1 MYFLIGL
8 SSLLLLCIFWLR
20 KKKISYFKII
30 FFSSVILYLIPILAF
45 QYESYMIKQE
55 MEKYD
60 INKDGFFSK
69 DEMTYE
75 LEELENN
82 LINDSGFGIFVFFGY
97 PFCLLYTIIL
107 ALIFHIGK
115 ILLMPLLINFKL

>member
-45 QYESYMIKQE
+45 QYENYKIKQE

>member
-20 KKKISYFKII
+20 KRKISYFKII

-45 QYESYMIKQE
+45 QYESYKIKQE

-60 INKDGFFSK
+60 INKDGFFSME
-69 DEMTYE
+69 EMTFE

-115 ILLMPLLINFKL
+115 KLLMPLLINFKL

>member
-20 KKKISYFKII
+20 KRKISYFKII

>member
-1 MYFLIGL
+1 MYFFIGF
-8 SSLLLLCIFWLR
+8 SFIFLLGIFWLR

-45 QYESYMIKQE
+45 QYESYKIKEE
-55 MEKYD
+55 MKKYD

-69 DEMTYE
+69 EEMTYE

-97 PFCLLYTIIL
+97 PFCLLYTLMIC
-107 ALIFHIGK
+107 LIFHVTTRFIIPK
-115 ILLMPLLINFKL
+115 LLTL

>member
-69 DEMTYE
+69 DEMTFE

>member
-20 KKKISYFKII
+20 KRKISYFKII

-45 QYESYMIKQE
+45 QYENYKIKQE

>member
-75 LEELENN
+75 LEELEKN

>member
-115 ILLMPLLINFKL
+115 ILLMPLLVNFKL

>member
-45 QYESYMIKQE
+45 QYESYKIKQE

>member
-69 DEMTYE
+69 EEMTYE

>member
-30 FFSSVILYLIPILAF
+30 FFSSVILYLIPILVF

-82 LINDSGFGIFVFFGY
+82 LITASGFGIFVFFGY
-97 PFCLLYTIIL
+97 FFCLLYTIIS
-107 ALIFHIGK
+107 ALLFHIGK
-115 ILLMPLLINFKL
+115 KLLMPLLINFKL

>member
-8 SSLLLLCIFWLR
+8 SFFFLLCIFWLR

-45 QYESYMIKQE
+45 QYENYKIKQE

-60 INKDGFFSK
+60 INKDGFFSME
-69 DEMTYE
+69 EMTFE

>member
-107 ALIFHIGK
+107 ALIFRIGK

>member
-8 SSLLLLCIFWLR
+8 SFLFLLCIFWLR

-45 QYESYMIKQE
+45 QYESYKIKEE
-55 MEKYD
+55 MKKYD

-69 DEMTYE
+69 EEMTYE
-75 LEELENN
+75 LEELEKD

-97 PFCLLYTIIL
+97 PFCLLYTIMIT
-107 ALIFHIGK
+107 LIFHVTTKFIIPK
-115 ILLMPLLINFKL
+115 LLTF

>member
-20 KKKISYFKII
+20 KKKISFFKII

>member
-1 MYFLIGL
+1 MVGL

-45 QYESYMIKQE
+45 QYESYKIKQE
-55 MEKYD
+55 MKKYD
-60 INKDGFFSK
+60 INNDGFFSK
-69 DEMTYE
+69 EEMTYE

-97 PFCLLYTIIL
+97 PFCLLYTIMIT
-107 ALIFHIGK
+107 LIFHVTTKFIK
-115 ILLMPLLINFKL
+115 PKLLTF

>member
-45 QYESYMIKQE
+45 QYESYKIKQE
-55 MEKYD
+55 MEKYN

-69 DEMTYE
+69 EEMTYE

>member
-20 KKKISYFKII
+20 KRKISYFKII

-45 QYESYMIKQE
+45 QYENYKIKQE

-69 DEMTYE
+69 EEMTYE

>member
-107 ALIFHIGK
+107 ALILK
-115 ILLMPLLINFKL
+115 KKKKLLMPLLINFKL

>member
-8 SSLLLLCIFWLR
+8 SFFLLLCIFWLR

>member
-20 KKKISYFKII
+20 KRKISYFKII
-30 FFSSVILYLIPILAF
+30 FFSSVILYLITILAF

>member
-45 QYESYMIKQE
+45 QYESYKIKQE

-75 LEELENN
+75 LVELENN

-97 PFCLLYTIIL
+97 PFCLLYTLMIC
-107 ALIFHIGK
+107 LIFHVTTRFIIPK
-115 ILLMPLLINFKL
+115 LLTF

>member
-45 QYESYMIKQE
+45 QYESYKIKQE

-69 DEMTYE
+69 EEMTYE

>member
-8 SSLLLLCIFWLR
+8 SFFLLLCIFWLR

-45 QYESYMIKQE
+45 QYESYKIKQE
-55 MEKYD
+55 IKKYD
-60 INKDGFFSK
+60 INNDGFFSK
-69 DEMTYE
+69 EEMTYE
-75 LEELENN
+75 LEELEKD

-97 PFCLLYTIIL
+97 PFCLLYTIMIT
-107 ALIFHIGK
+107 LIFHVTTKFIIPK
-115 ILLMPLLINFKL
+115 LLNF

>member
-1 MYFLIGL
+1 
-8 SSLLLLCIFWLR
+8 
-20 KKKISYFKII
+20 
-30 FFSSVILYLIPILAF
+30 
-45 QYESYMIKQE
+45 MIKQE